1 MKRSDTDVV
10 SRIQVTL
17 DDLEVFLHLP
27 LALSLCLGL
36 AIQGLV
42 VFAFLLHSQLFMG
55 CLHLVL
61 ILGLLVEGLPHFPDF
76 LGDFCDPVAGEF
88 IFDGWVDVHAVEEEG
103 AHGFFGWFRL
113 IGLLLGTPHD

>member
-1 MKRSDTDVV
+1 MKASGTDVV
-10 SRIQVTL
+10 SRIQVAL
-17 DDLEVFLHLP
+17 NDLEVFLHLP
-27 LALSLCLGL
+27 LALSFCLGL
-36 AIQGLV
+36 AVEGLV
-42 VFAFLLHSQLFMG
+42 VFAFLLHSHLLVA

-88 IFDGWVDVHAVEEEG
+88 VLDGWVDVHAVEEEG

-113 IGLLLGTPHD
+113 IGLLPGAPHD